1 MVKINKN
8 QILKKAQKTDSNYTK
23 GRINSRILNINKIKN
38 NYNSNNILNNNKIV
52 KSYKMIKVVI

>member
-8 QILKKAQKTDSNYTK
+8 QILQNAQKMDSNYTK

-38 NYNSNNILNNNKIV
+38 NHNSINILNNNKIV
-52 KSYKMIKVVI
+52 KSYKIIKVVT